1 MKNPYK
7 GSYDELSAK
16 VNESYKR
23 TNDVRETIKE
33 TGIDFD
39 VVWEMLGFKDYF
51 DFYETGED

>member
-23 TNDVRETIKE
+23 TNDVRETVKE

-39 VVWEMLGFKDYF
+39 VVWEMLGFKDNF
-51 DFYETGED
+51 DFYDTGEE